1 MSEIE
6 KKVMSLAKEMLN
18 VQNPTRA
25 TTWEELGVDSLD
37 VTEFF
42 MKAEEE
48 LGIQVPDSEAT
59 QMKSL
64 GDLIGYAEKAK
75 GKKPE

>member
-1 MSEIE
+1 MANEIE
-6 KKVMSLAKEMLN
+6 TKVFNLAKEMLN

-48 LGIQVPDSEAT
+48 LGVQVPDQEAT
-59 QMKSL
+59 SMKSL
-64 GDLIGYAEKAK
+64 GDLIAYAEKHK
-75 GKKPE
+75 GSA

>member
-6 KKVMSLAKEMLN
+6 QKVMALAKEMLN

-48 LGIQVPDSEAT
+48 LNIQVPDSEAT

-64 GDLIGYAEKAK
+64 GDLIVYAEKAK
-75 GKKPE
+75 GKS

>member
-1 MSEIE
+1 MATEIE
-6 KKVMSLAKEMLN
+6 TKVFTLAKEMLN

-48 LGIQVPDSEAT
+48 LGVQVPDQEAT
-59 QMKSL
+59 SMKSL
-64 GDLIGYAEKAK
+64 GDLISYAEKHK
-75 GKKPE
+75 GGA

>member
-1 MSEIE
+1 MANEIE
-6 KKVMSLAKEMLN
+6 TKVFNLAKEMLN

-48 LGIQVPDSEAT
+48 LGVQVPDQEAT
-59 QMKSL
+59 AMKSL
-64 GDLIGYAEKAK
+64 GDLISYAEKHK
-75 GKKPE
+75 GGA